1 MKISLAPV
9 MALAAA
15 AAMCVSPVLAQNGAA
30 PTKKIDAGVRVIDI
44 ERAFKQ
50 HARYN
55 AQLEELKEIAKGMEA
70 EVNKEK
76 QEIIAMDKELATLKS
91 GTEERKALDEKV
103 LRRKTDLAARTR
115 MKQQELV
122 EKEAKIYYFT
132 YKEIQDEVAVYCRQT
147 GVSIV
152 LQYSS
157 EKVDPNNRTSIMK
170 AMGNPVVHHE
180 GIDITDKVLHYLN
193 GAAPTAS
200 KTGNNA
206 QAQRPTDFGDVP
218 RPNRK

>member
-1 MKISLAPV
+1 
-9 MALAAA
+9 MALAALS
-15 AAMCVSPVLAQNGAA
+15 AMCAAPVLAQTGAPA
-30 PTKKIDAGVRVIDI
+30 PTKKIDAGIRVIDI

-50 HARYN
+50 HVRYN
-55 AQLEELKEIAKGMEA
+55 QQLDELKEIAKGMEA

-76 QEIIAMDKELATLKS
+76 VEIQEMDKTLLTLKS
-91 GTEERKALDEKV
+91 GTDERKALDEKI

-115 MKQQELV
+115 MKQQELI

-180 GIDITDKVLHYLN
+180 GIDITDKILYYLN
-193 GAAPTAS
+193 PRGSAAKGATD
-200 KTGNNA
+200 
-206 QAQRPTDFGDVP
+206 QANRDTGDVP
-218 RPNRK
+218 RAPRR